1 MSNGFLILYKNL
13 HFPPQWS
20 LFLQKS
26 ENRVPLR
33 FYCFSFVCNS
43 VEFVETNKIIIT
55 IINNNNVPFCMLW
68 ITNKNVNLLTLW
80 RKIKFKKIIIIMD
93 LSHVAVKLQSI
104 IHVFILQSWNVQLYW
119 TGIRHTIRNF
129 KRAGKNDM
137 CCTQIP
143 FQKVSSTIVQ

>member
-1 MSNGFLILYKNL
+1 M
-13 HFPPQWS
+13 
-20 LFLQKS
+20 
-26 ENRVPLR
+26 
-33 FYCFSFVCNS
+33 CNS

-104 IHVFILQSWNVQLYW
+104 IHVFILQS
-119 TGIRHTIRNF
+119 
-129 KRAGKNDM
+129 
-137 CCTQIP
+137 
-143 FQKVSSTIVQ
+143 